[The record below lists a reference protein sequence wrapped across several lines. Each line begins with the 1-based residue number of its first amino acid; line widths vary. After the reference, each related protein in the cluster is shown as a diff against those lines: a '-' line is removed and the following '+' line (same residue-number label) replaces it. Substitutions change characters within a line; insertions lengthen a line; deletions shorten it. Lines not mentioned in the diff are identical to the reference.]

1 MENLAFGLQITVVGM
16 GIVFGLLAV
25 LWLLLT
31 LVLRFE
37 RRGEARAPAAEL
49 TDRVARAAE
58 PAEVAGATA
67 TRPPLAPV
75 GPVRLVGAPEG
86 LDPRLVAAVS
96 VAVLRHADTRR
107 RQAAPAMR
115 SYWPGSLLF
124 ASRWV
129 AAGRMRQGQIWRRR
143 AR

>member
-1 MENLAFGLQITVVGM
+1 MENLGFGLAVTVVGM
-16 GIVFGLLAV
+16 GIVFGLLA
-25 LWLLLT
+25 LMWLLLT
-31 LVLRFE
+31 LALRFE
-37 RRGEARAPAAEL
+37 RRHDAAEPAAEL
-49 TDRVARAAE
+49 APGAVGEEPGGSAPRAEAVSG
-58 PAEVAGATA
+58 AAG
-67 TRPPLAPV
+67 PL
-75 GPVRLVGAPEG
+75 RLSGVPEG
-86 LDPRLVAAVS
+86 LDPRLVAAIT
-96 VAVLRHADTRR
+96 VAVLRHTETRR

>member
-25 LWLLLT
+25 LWLLLS

-37 RRGEARAPAAEL
+37 RRGEARPPTDEPAA
-49 TDRVARAAE
+49 AG
-58 PAEVAGATA
+58 PATAVVAGATA
-67 TRPPLAPV
+67 AGPALEPAR
-75 GPVRLVGAPEG
+75 PVRLIGAPEG
-86 LDPRLVAAVS
+86 LDPRLIAAVT
-96 VAVLRHADTRR
+96 VAVLRHAETRR

>member
-25 LWLLLT
+25 LWLLLS

-37 RRGEARAPAAEL
+37 RRGEARAP
-49 TDRVARAAE
+49 DAE
-58 PAEVAGATA
+58 PTAAGPGTAVGAGAVA
-67 TRPPLAPV
+67 TGPALAP
-75 GPVRLVGAPEG
+75 GSPVRLVGAPES
-86 LDPRLVAAVS
+86 LDPRLVAAVT
-96 VAVLRHADTRR
+96 VAVLRHAETRR

-115 SYWPGSLLF
+115 SSWPGSLLF

>member
-1 MENLAFGLQITVVGM
+1 MENLAFGLQISVVGM

-25 LWLLLT
+25 LRLLLS

-37 RRGEARAPAAEL
+37 RRGEALAPAAEP
-49 TDRVARAAE
+49 TAGE
-58 PAEVAGATA
+58 AGAAVAVGT
-67 TRPPLAPV
+67 TTTGPAPAPA
-75 GPVRLVGAPEG
+75 GPVRLVGAPAG
-86 LDPRLVAAVS
+86 LDPRLVAAVT
-96 VAVLRHADTRR
+96 VAVLRHAETRR